1 MVARTDLARR
11 VRQPPCFIG
20 MVLHPERDA
29 THVVR
34 AVLRWARANGARVL
48 LAPDDALRLAAP
60 GIVTVPTNQIALGSD
75 LLLAAGGDGTVLRA
89 MRLAARRG
97 IPVLAVNMGR
107 LGYLTELELGQ
118 VESGLA
124 AIARGDFTVEPQT
137 ALRVQARRA
146 GPLLAF
152 NDVVVSR
159 RRGQSQAVI
168 DLRIDGDLFVRHAG
182 DGLIVSSPAGSTGYG
197 FSAGGPIMS
206 PRLTAL
212 VVTPLAPHAAFN
224 RSIVLSPTEA
234 VSLEV
239 LADSSSL
246 ALEID
251 GRENVDVPPGSHLTV
266 EAVPHAGSAIRLGR
280 SKFADNARRRLGI
293 EEAGELRAGDSDGR
307 LSDALPLTRS

>member
-1 MVARTDLARR
+1 
-11 VRQPPCFIG
+11 
-20 MVLHPERDA
+20 
-29 THVVR
+29 
-34 AVLRWARANGARVL
+34 
-48 LAPDDALRLAAP
+48 
-60 GIVTVPTNQIALGSD
+60 
-75 LLLAAGGDGTVLRA
+75 
-89 MRLAARRG
+89 
-97 IPVLAVNMGR
+97 
-107 LGYLTELELGQ
+107 
-118 VESGLA
+118 
-124 AIARGDFTVEPQT
+124 
-137 ALRVQARRA
+137 
-146 GPLLAF
+146 
-152 NDVVVSR
+152 
-159 RRGQSQAVI
+159 
-168 DLRIDGDLFVRHAG
+168 
-182 DGLIVSSPAGSTGYG
+182 
-197 FSAGGPIMS
+197 MS
-206 PRLTAL
+206 PRLTAV